1 MKHRYLCLFLVVFLL
16 LSACGDVLTSGGS
29 TDGAIEHVIQ
39 EISRLQEATSD
50 HTTPLPEIEAAFAT
64 VDSIA
69 RELQSPSLSIWTNTQ
84 IGFYY
89 YQLTKLEKALPYFL
103 KSSRGITA
111 NPTQQLIDPADCLI
125 KNAYFFGNIGDHDLA
140 VNYLSQA
147 VLLVDTTSSAY
158 ATIHFA
164 LGSEYRSL
172 GNEERAIQH
181 FVFSKEAAR
190 DRDPVRYA
198 KALGELALN
207 EKDLMKA
214 EHMLLEDIQL
224 SEMHGDQRNAMFAR
238 IRLAKIYVDREEW
251 EEATLLLDRAQAYAA
266 MRTNLTG
273 FEQEI
278 TTLKLAVA
286 VASNDRNAQLELH
299 RHLQTINN
307 RLAETDGKE
316 VVMKVN
322 LELQRARAHNDILLK
337 KVKLQ
342 QSKVTAIALLS
353 ICFLLV
359 VVAIFL
365 RRSKMQ
371 ALKMH
376 QLKFER
382 IVMNFELEKVKS
394 ESKYAQ
400 AQQTIQTY
408 VTFLDERNTAI
419 QELNEVV
426 EHLQKSSSTNAQHQ
440 RQRLEQLLQEHLMT
454 EENWSRFRTTF
465 MVEYPAFYEHVTR
478 ELTGITESQLRIV
491 LLQKLGLNNLMMA
504 NLLGVGQDSIKKA
517 KQRLRKKYGDSYE
530 RLDNLETDRV

>member
-1 MKHRYLCLFLVVFLL
+1 MILL
-16 LSACGDVLTSGGS
+16 LSACGDVLTSGKS
-29 TDGAIEHVIQ
+29 ADRAIEDVMD
-39 EISRLQEATSD
+39 EVRRLQGVAST
-50 HTTPLPEIEAAFAT
+50 HTEPLSEVEAAFAT

-69 RELQSPSLSIWTNTQ
+69 RELKSPSLSIWTNTQ

-111 NPTQQLIDPADCLI
+111 NPAQLIDPTDCLI
-125 KNAYFFGNIGDHDLA
+125 KNAYFFGNIGDHDMA

-224 SEMHGDQRNAMFAR
+224 SETHGDQRNAMFAR
-238 IRLAKIYVDREEW
+238 IRLAKIYIDREEW
-251 EEATLLLDRAQAYAA
+251 EEATWLLDKAQAHAA
-266 MRTNLTG
+266 VKTNLTG

-278 TTLKLAVA
+278 TTLKLAIA
-286 VASNDRNAQLELH
+286 VALDDRDGQLELH
-299 RHLQTINN
+299 RHLQTIDS

-337 KVKLQ
+337 RVKLQ
-342 QSKVTAIALLS
+342 QSKVTGGALLS
-353 ICFLLV
+353 ICILLAV
-359 VVAIFL
+359 IAIFL
-365 RRSKMQ
+365 RRSKKQ
-371 ALKMH
+371 ALKLH

-382 IVMNFELEKVKS
+382 TVVNFELEKVKS

-400 AQQTIQTY
+400 AQQTIQSY
-408 VTFLDERNTAI
+408 VTFLDERNNAI
-419 QELNEVV
+419 QELSEVV
-426 EHLQKSSSTNAQHQ
+426 AQLQKSTSTDAQDQ

-454 EENWSRFRTTF
+454 EENWMRFRTTF
-465 MVEYPAFYEHVTR
+465 LMEYPAFYEHVTR
-478 ELTGITESQLRIV
+478 QLTGITESQLRIV
-491 LLQKLGLNNLMMA
+491 LLQKLGLNNLAMS

-517 KQRLRKKYGDSYE
+517 KQRLRKKYGDSYDQLAN
-530 RLDNLETDRV
+530 LDIDCAVL